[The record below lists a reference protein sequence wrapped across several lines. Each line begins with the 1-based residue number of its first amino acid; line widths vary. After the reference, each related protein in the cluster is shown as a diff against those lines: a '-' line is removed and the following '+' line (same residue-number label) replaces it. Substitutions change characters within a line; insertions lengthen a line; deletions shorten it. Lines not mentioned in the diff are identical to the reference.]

1 MFHKRKKEKLSYGI
15 VGLGRFGYAL
25 AVDLAQSG
33 ADIMVIDRDEEKVRE
48 LREYTENALVVNTLD
63 KKSLMET
70 GIQNCD
76 VGIVCIG
83 EHMESSILTTLNLV
97 SLGVPQVIAKATSAE
112 HGEILAKL
120 GAEVV
125 YPERDMALRLA
136 NRLETARVLD
146 FIQLSESINISKRM
160 VPEKFIGKTVLE
172 LNIRARF
179 GLNIIAVENSGE
191 VVDVVGPDYT
201 FRAGDVMIISGSRDD
216 LLRLNDWERR
226 TTGSNFSKTDP

>member
-97 SLGVPQVIAKATSAE
+97 SLGVPQVIATATSAE

-216 LLRLNDWERR
+216 LLRLNDWEE
-226 TTGSNFSKTDP
+226 ND

>member
-97 SLGVPQVIAKATSAE
+97 SLGVPQVITKATSAE

-216 LLRLNDWERR
+216 LLRLNDWEE
-226 TTGSNFSKTDP
+226 ND

>member
-216 LLRLNDWERR
+216 LLRLNDWEE
-226 TTGSNFSKTDP
+226 ND

>member
-33 ADIMVIDRDEEKVRE
+33 ADIMVIDRDEEKVRV

-76 VGIVCIG
+76 VAIVCIG

-172 LNIRARF
+172 LNIRAKF
-179 GLNIIAVENSGE
+179 GLNVIAVESGGK
-191 VVDVVGPDYT
+191 VTDNIRPDYC
-201 FRAGDVMIISGSRDD
+201 FQPNDVMIVSGSRDA
-216 LLRLNDWERR
+216 LLRLNEWDE
-226 TTGSNFSKTDP
+226 ND

>member
-63 KKSLMET
+63 KKSLRET

-172 LNIRARF
+172 LNIRAKF
-179 GLNIIAVENSGE
+179 GLNVIAVESGGK
-191 VVDVVGPDYT
+191 VTDNIRPDYC
-201 FRAGDVMIISGSRDD
+201 FQPNDVMIVSGSRDA
-216 LLRLNDWERR
+216 LLRLNEWDE
-226 TTGSNFSKTDP
+226 ND

>member
-25 AVDLAQSG
+25 AMDLAQAG

-160 VPEKFIGKTVLE
+160 VPDKFIGKTVLE
-172 LNIRARF
+172 LNIRAQF
-179 GLNIIAVENSGE
+179 GLNIIAVENAGE
-191 VVDVVGPDYT
+191 VVDTVGPDYV
-201 FRAGDVMIISGSRDD
+201 FRPGDVMIVSGSRDD
-216 LLRLNDWERR
+216 LLRLNEWEE
-226 TTGSNFSKTDP
+226 ND

>member
-1 MFHKRKKEKLSYGI
+1 M
-15 VGLGRFGYAL
+15 
-25 AVDLAQSG
+25 
-33 ADIMVIDRDEEKVRE
+33 
-48 LREYTENALVVNTLD
+48 NTLD

-216 LLRLNDWERR
+216 LLRLNDWEE
-226 TTGSNFSKTDP
+226 ND